1 MSSIFKPRKFAGP
14 IVKPSVTKAEE
25 LTKNKHYCVSR
36 LPGLPSVFK
45 TTTFVNAYS
54 DSESKY
60 AAAISN
66 DSVYVWRYKSVDAS
80 PLSIQIPI
88 DKSFKLPVAILT
100 SPSSGTGR
108 DPGLLLIDAI
118 TGLVKFYENVQRAPT
133 LGLIHDKPL
142 DLQVSLQPTECITLV
157 ENVEPAGIAVA
168 TSLRRCILISLR
180 DYRSIPCLSTM
191 ELVSPERSFLAK
203 LFVHDEGDIVAIRS
217 AKDNSFATSQ
227 AIYVLTSAGTLY
239 SVTCNSMTPNSTPYI
254 NNASSFKQ
262 TLSVDPDA
270 YPGSGPPSK
279 FLDIWPLKDNS
290 YFLALVEWNSTLMLA
305 TFRADK
311 SGALYYGSHDLKI
324 SNDSTSPRLFL
335 PSTGKTAFVIMDKT
349 IIMTDLDTSYI
360 EPKNTFTYTKPRWED
375 VIRINP
381 ATKLIGYGYE
391 NQSPDSN
398 PSVILI
404 TKNYGVLRLEKFP
417 ETPKKEIVYDTAL
430 LLKSHIEQGIFF
442 SDSKVIDFDLIHKA
456 EKIAVHNAVR
466 SIIKEVMTSTSPYLP
481 DTLPV
486 TADLLQL
493 KVKILTELIAY
504 CQRNFP
510 DDFPMI
516 AEVVKNLEKTNCA
529 LNLWKYIDANETYM
543 EVFRKIRPEPRQFF
557 ISEIENIGE
566 VLNSFLDHLKETTLS
581 TSSLVVTTIHD
592 GVYLNAVRYSDEVGM
607 SWLFDS
613 EVLNS
618 VESQFTQDFVIG
630 NNSDKYDASCI
641 VQVLYYFYTSA
652 IKSTKEQR
660 LDTQYEEL
668 STFYAQKKKNW
679 ITALLKLGLVK
690 EAKVLA
696 EKYHDF
702 ASLAR
707 ILDTERDSKSIE
719 QLNYGLY
726 FEEFGYPFAACVYEH
741 YINNGEY
748 QKLLLEFSNY
758 KHFLLQ
764 YFKQNPESTSSV
776 SWIRYL
782 LDDDFELASKALGL
796 AASYNKELI
805 NNQLTQL
812 SLGKL
817 SAIAVGA
824 STKKQFDNELMK
836 VRYQIKV
843 RDVVA
848 GGGRIAAI
856 KKENFASQFL
866 NKKIDKADANS
877 IAANIF
883 GPLSSDLR
891 LNELL
896 LIELLTVIEPKFL
909 QDYGFVY
916 ALKVAQTFSNE
927 EHTNESI
934 NIILLRLLTLGT
946 EVKHTINGT
955 DDVVKHEVESS
966 ILFKTLVSQPN
977 IVSQLNQLLEN
988 VNLNDTLNPSLSEFD
1003 EKLLNELKKRLDD
1016 DSFRS
1021 WVHMVIEQ
1029 AKIVII

>member
-1 MSSIFKPRKFAGP
+1 M
-14 IVKPSVTKAEE
+14 
-25 LTKNKHYCVSR
+25 
-36 LPGLPSVFK
+36 
-45 TTTFVNAYS
+45 
-54 DSESKY
+54 
-60 AAAISN
+60 
-66 DSVYVWRYKSVDAS
+66 
-80 PLSIQIPI
+80 
-88 DKSFKLPVAILT
+88 
-100 SPSSGTGR
+100 
-108 DPGLLLIDAI
+108 
-118 TGLVKFYENVQRAPT
+118 
-133 LGLIHDKPL
+133 
-142 DLQVSLQPTECITLV
+142 
-157 ENVEPAGIAVA
+157 
-168 TSLRRCILISLR
+168 
-180 DYRSIPCLSTM
+180 
-191 ELVSPERSFLAK
+191 
-203 LFVHDEGDIVAIRS
+203 
-217 AKDNSFATSQ
+217 
-227 AIYVLTSAGTLY
+227 
-239 SVTCNSMTPNSTPYI
+239 
-254 NNASSFKQ
+254 
-262 TLSVDPDA
+262 
-270 YPGSGPPSK
+270 
-279 FLDIWPLKDNS
+279 
-290 YFLALVEWNSTLMLA
+290 
-305 TFRADK
+305 
-311 SGALYYGSHDLKI
+311 
-324 SNDSTSPRLFL
+324 
-335 PSTGKTAFVIMDKT
+335 
-349 IIMTDLDTSYI
+349 
-360 EPKNTFTYTKPRWED
+360 
-375 VIRINP
+375 
-381 ATKLIGYGYE
+381 
-391 NQSPDSN
+391 
-398 PSVILI
+398 
-404 TKNYGVLRLEKFP
+404 
-417 ETPKKEIVYDTAL
+417 
-430 LLKSHIEQGIFF
+430 
-442 SDSKVIDFDLIHKA
+442 
-456 EKIAVHNAVR
+456 
-466 SIIKEVMTSTSPYLP
+466 
-481 DTLPV
+481 
-486 TADLLQL
+486 
-493 KVKILTELIAY
+493 
-504 CQRNFP
+504 
-510 DDFPMI
+510 
-516 AEVVKNLEKTNCA
+516 
-529 LNLWKYIDANETYM
+529 
-543 EVFRKIRPEPRQFF
+543 
-557 ISEIENIGE
+557 
-566 VLNSFLDHLKETTLS
+566 
-581 TSSLVVTTIHD
+581 
-592 GVYLNAVRYSDEVGM
+592 
-607 SWLFDS
+607 
-613 EVLNS
+613 LNS